1 MKKPM
6 PPPDYRKIFSEIDP
20 QRFFAALQHSQ
31 PLPNGKYRHW
41 DNLRHLQPPEGLTH
55 EEWWG
60 AVKFARA
67 PLLRKVPLST
77 ANGAPFHYC
86 VPDPVQEKLH
96 KIDSL
101 ASGRIAMSEQV
112 TNPETRDRYL
122 VNSLMEEAITSSQLE
137 GAATTRQ
144 VAADMIRSGRKPKD
158 QGEKMILNNYMA
170 MSHVRELARHELT
183 PDSVLDMHRL
193 LTEDTLEDPN
203 DAGRIQTDQ
212 SKRVVVADGYEDLV
226 LHTPPPVDQLPGR
239 LQKMCEFANR
249 KEEKGYFL
257 HPIIRSI
264 ILHFWLAY
272 DHPFADGN
280 GRTARML
287 FYWSMIRHGYW
298 LFEYISISRI
308 LKSAPAKYK
317 MAYLLTETDDNDLT
331 YFILYQ
337 LEVMVQ
343 GIRELETYLE
353 KKVAAVRSVEQK
365 IRASEGMNHRQL
377 ALLSHA
383 LRHPQAEYSIKSH
396 QRSHNVAYATAR
408 SDLFQ
413 LVEAGYLEAVRSGKR
428 SHRYLPA
435 RKLTQDA

>member
-6 PPPDYRKIFSEIDP
+6 PPPDYRECLGSLKSA
-20 QRFFAALQHSQ
+20 RFMEVLDHRTALV
-31 PLPNGKYRHW
+31 NGKYRHW
-41 DNLRHLQPPEGLTH
+41 DKLRHLKPPADLTH

-60 AVKFARA
+60 AVKLARI
-67 PLLRKVPLST
+67 PLFRAVPLAT
-77 ANGAPFHYC
+77 PAGEVFRYC

-112 TNPETRDRYL
+112 TDPETRDRYL

-158 QGEKMILNNYMA
+158 HGEKMILNNYVA

-183 PDSVLDMHRL
+183 PESVLDLHRM

-226 LHTPPPVDQLPGR
+226 LHTPPPVDQLPAR

-249 KEEKGYFL
+249 KEEEGYFL

-308 LKSAPAKYK
+308 LKGAPSKYK

-343 GIRELETYLE
+343 GIGELETYLE
-353 KKVAAVRSVEQK
+353 RKVAAVKSVEQK
-365 IRASEGMNHRQL
+365 IRATEGMNHRQI

-413 LVEAGYLEAVRSGKR
+413 LVEAGYLEAVRSGKK
-428 SHRYLPA
+428 SYRYLPSN
-435 RKLTQDA
+435 KLTDA

>member
-6 PPPDYRKIFSEIDP
+6 PSPDFLGILANLNPDRLQVIFG
-20 QRFFAALQHSQ
+20 HSA
-31 PLPNGKYRHW
+31 PLAKGKYRHW
-41 DNLRHLQPPEGLTH
+41 DNLRHLEPPDGLTH
-55 EEWWG
+55 EEWWC
-60 AVKFARA
+60 AVKLARNSLFRFI
-67 PLLRKVPLST
+67 PLTTPAAVP
-77 ANGAPFHYC
+77 FRYC

-112 TNPETRDRYL
+112 TNPDTRDRYL

-144 VAADMIRSGRKPKD
+144 VAADMIRTGRKPKD
-158 QGEKMILNNYMA
+158 HGEKMILNNYIAMRHIREMA
-170 MSHVRELARHELT
+170 KQDLT
-183 PDSVLDMHRL
+183 PERVLGLHRM
-193 LTEDTLEDPN
+193 LTEDTLDNPE
-203 DAGRIQTDQ
+203 DAGRLQTKQ
-212 SKRVVVADGYEDLV
+212 AERVVVADGYDDRI
-226 LHTPPPVDQLPGR
+226 LHEPPPVDQLPDR
-239 LQKMCEFANR
+239 LKKMCEFANR
-249 KEEKGYFL
+249 QEEMGYFL

-308 LKSAPAKYK
+308 LKSAPSKYK
-317 MAYLLTETDDNDLT
+317 TAYLLTETDDNDLT

-337 LEVMVQ
+337 LEVMTQ
-343 GIRELETYLE
+343 GIADLESYLE
-353 KKVAAVRSVEQK
+353 KKVAAVRAVEHK
-365 IRASEGMNHRQL
+365 LRSTEGLNHRQF

-383 LRHPQAEYSIKSH
+383 LRHPHAEYSIKSH

-428 SHRYLPA
+428 SFRYLPT
-435 RKLTQDA
+435 KKVTDA

>member
-6 PPPDYRKIFSEIDP
+6 PPPDYRECLGSLEP
-20 QRFFAALQHSQ
+20 ARFMEVLDHRTALV
-31 PLPNGKYRHW
+31 NGRYRHW
-41 DNLRHLQPPEGLTH
+41 DNLRHLQPPGDLSH
-55 EEWWG
+55 EQWWA
-60 AVKFARA
+60 AVKLARSS
-67 PLLRKVPLST
+67 LFQMVPLTT
-77 ANGAPFHYC
+77 ADGEAFRYC

-101 ASGRIAMSEQV
+101 ASGRIAMSDQV

-158 QGEKMILNNYMA
+158 HGEKMILNNYVA
-170 MSHVRELARHELT
+170 MSHVRELARRDLT
-183 PDSVLDMHRL
+183 PESVLDLHRM

-212 SKRVVVADGYEDLV
+212 SKRVVVADGYEDLI
-226 LHTPPPVDQLPGR
+226 LHTPPPVDQLPDR
-239 LQKMCEFANR
+239 LQRMCEFANR
-249 KEEKGYFL
+249 KEEEGYFL

-308 LKSAPAKYK
+308 LKGAPSKYK

-343 GIRELETYLE
+343 GIAELETYLE
-353 KKVAAVRSVEQK
+353 RKVAAVRSVEQK
-365 IRASEGMNHRQL
+365 IRATEGMNHRQI

-413 LVEAGYLEAVRSGKR
+413 LVEAGYLEAVRSGKK
-428 SHRYLPA
+428 SYRYLPT
-435 RKLTQDA
+435 RKLTEA

>member
-1 MKKPM
+1 M
-6 PPPDYRKIFSEIDP
+6 PAPDHREILSGLDP
-20 QRFFAALQHSQ
+20 SRINAVFMNSA
-31 PLPNGKYRHW
+31 PLANGKYRHW
-41 DNLRHLQPPEGLTH
+41 DNLRHLKPPGDLTS
-55 EEWWG
+55 EEWWS
-60 AVKFARA
+60 AVKLARSA
-67 PLLRKVPLST
+67 LFRVIPLTTPDGEHFR
-77 ANGAPFHYC
+77 YC

-101 ASGRIAMSEQV
+101 ASGRIAMPDPV

-158 QGEKMILNNYMA
+158 HGEQMILNNYVA
-170 MSHVRELARHELT
+170 MSHVREMAKQDLT
-183 PDSVLDMHRL
+183 PQLVLDLHRM
-193 LTEDTLEDPN
+193 LTEDTLDDPA
-203 DAGRIQTDQ
+203 DAGRLQAKQ
-212 SKRVVVADGYEDLV
+212 SERVVVADGYDDRV
-226 LHTPPPVDQLPGR
+226 LHKPPPVEQLPGR
-239 LQKMCEFANR
+239 LKRMCEFANR
-249 KEEKGYFL
+249 KEEHGYFL
-257 HPIIRSI
+257 HPIVRSI

-298 LFEYISISRI
+298 LFEFISISRT
-308 LKSAPAKYK
+308 LKNAPAKYK

-337 LEVMVQ
+337 LEVMMQ
-343 GIRELETYLE
+343 GIGELEEYLE

-365 IRASEGMNHRQL
+365 LRATEGMNHRQL

-408 SDLFQ
+408 ADLFQ
-413 LVEAGYLEAVRSGKR
+413 LVETGYLEAVRSGKR
-428 SHRYLPA
+428 SYRYLPA
-435 RKLTQDA
+435 TKLAQA

>member
-6 PPPDYRKIFSEIDP
+6 PPPQHDKILREMRP
-20 QRFFAALQHSQ
+20 ERFPSVFAHSA
-31 PLPNGKYRHW
+31 PLANGKYRHW
-41 DNLRHLQPPEGLTH
+41 DNLRHLKPPADITS
-55 EEWWG
+55 EEWWC
-60 AVKFARA
+60 AIKFSRDALFRA
-67 PLLRKVPLST
+67 VPLIT
-77 ANGAPFHYC
+77 TKGEPFRYC

-158 QGEKMILNNYMA
+158 HGEKMILNNYVA

-183 PDSVLDMHRL
+183 PESVLDLHRV

-212 SKRVVVADGYEDLV
+212 SKRVVVADGYEDLI
-226 LHTPPPVDQLPGR
+226 LHMPPPVDQLPDR

-249 KEEKGYFL
+249 KEEEGYFL

-308 LKSAPAKYK
+308 LKDAPSKYK

-343 GIRELETYLE
+343 GIGELETYLE
-353 KKVAAVRSVEQK
+353 RKVAAVRSVEQK
-365 IRASEGMNHRQL
+365 IRATEGMNHRQI

-413 LVEAGYLEAVRSGKR
+413 LVEAGYLNAVRSGKR
-428 SHRYLPA
+428 SYRYLPSK
-435 RKLTQDA
+435 KLTDA

>member
-6 PPPDYRKIFSEIDP
+6 PPPDFRQTLMNLGPRIS
-20 QRFFAALQHSQ
+20 AVLAHST
-31 PLPNGKYRHW
+31 PLPNARYRHW
-41 DNLRHLQPPEGLTH
+41 DNLRHLKPPEGLTA
-55 EEWWG
+55 EEWWA
-60 AVKFARA
+60 AVKLARA
-67 PLLRKVPLST
+67 PLLRNIPLTT
-77 ANGAPFHYC
+77 AAGDHFCYSM
-86 VPDPVQEKLH
+86 PDPVQEKLH

-101 ASGRIAMSEQV
+101 ASGRIAMPDQV
-112 TNPETRDRYL
+112 TNPDTRDRYL

-158 QGEKMILNNYMA
+158 HGEQMILNNYVA
-170 MSHVRELARHELT
+170 MNHVRELAKQDLT
-183 PDSVLDMHRL
+183 PGLVLELHRM
-193 LTEDTLEDPN
+193 LTEDTLDNPA
-203 DAGRIQTDQ
+203 DAGRIQAKQ
-212 SKRVVVADGYEDLV
+212 SERVVVADGYDDRI
-226 LHTPPPVDQLPGR
+226 LHEPPPVDQLPLR

-249 KEEKGYFL
+249 KEEEGYFL

-308 LKSAPAKYK
+308 LKIAPSKYK

-337 LEVMVQ
+337 LEVMMQ
-343 GIRELETYLE
+343 GISDLEEYLE
-353 KKVAAVRSVEQK
+353 KKIAAVRDVEQR
-365 IRASEGMNHRQL
+365 IRATEGLNHRQL

-383 LRHPQAEYSIKSH
+383 LRHPQADYTIKSH

-413 LVEAGYLEAVRSGKR
+413 LVEAGYLTAVQSGKR
-428 SHRYLPA
+428 RYRYLPSN
-435 RKLTQDA
+435 KLTDA